1 MVNLPMNEMHRRG
14 NHVIRTHGYVVRRS
28 AAGETKNA
36 GRKNAQRLFHL
47 ALITTWFRERN
58 CHGDHYDHI
67 NVFTSAIKSEM
78 FSPVIDHA
86 HMIR

>member
-1 MVNLPMNEMHRRG
+1 MHRCG
-14 NHVIRTHGYVVRRS
+14 NRVIRTHGYVVRRP
-28 AAGETKNA
+28 AADKTKNA

-58 CHGDHYDHI
+58 CHADDYEHI
-67 NVFTSAIKSEM
+67 NIFTSAIKSET
-78 FSPVIDHA
+78 FSSVIDQA